1 MPDLIHGRAA
11 GDTAPPN
18 RLEAFRE
25 RRRQAVVGPQGNLAL
40 VNTQWISGDSGASQP
55 VWGVPGLWAP
65 LPRGVS
71 GLRLSATA
79 EDRILVDGELVDGTV
94 MVAGM
99 DALAPSSIRFSNTLT
114 GTIIAGE
121 GGDYALRV
129 WDARSDAIRDFGTID
144 AFPDNLAWV
153 VEATFEPIVGGGEV
167 SIAHLRDDGAPRQR
181 ALPGDIRFERDGA
194 EYRLAAFQD
203 GATLLLVFGDA
214 TNGVL
219 TYSMGR
225 FLRVA
230 PREDG
235 TLTLDFNLAYLP
247 PCAFSHNFNCP
258 IPPARNRLAV
268 SIEAG
273 ERNVLARSGDLLH

>member
-1 MPDLIHGRAA
+1 MSELM
-11 GDTAPPN
+11 
-18 RLEAFRE
+18 RLEAVRE

-40 VNTQWISGDSGASQP
+40 VNTQWITGDPGVAQP
-55 VWGVPGLWAP
+55 VWGVRGLWAP

-79 EDRILVDGELVDGTV
+79 EDDIRVDGELVDGTV
-94 MVAGM
+94 IVAGM
-99 DALAPSSIRFSNTLT
+99 DAFAPSSIRFSGALT

-121 GGDYALRV
+121 GGEYALRV
-129 WDARSDAIRDFGTID
+129 WDARSDAIRDFGTIE
-144 AFPDNLAWV
+144 AFPYNPDWV

-167 SIAHLRDDGAPRQR
+167 TIAHLRDEGATRQK
-181 ALPGDIRFERDGA
+181 ALPGDICFTRDGV

-203 GATLLLVFGDA
+203 GATMLLVFGDA

-225 FLRVA
+225 FLRVS
-230 PREDG
+230 PRDDG
-235 TLTLDFNLAYLP
+235 TLSLDFNRAYLP

-258 IPPARNRLAV
+258 IPPDRNRFTIP
-268 SIEAG
+268 IEAG
-273 ERNVLARSGDLLH
+273 ERNVLATSGDLPH